1 MEVLHT
7 AGVLALLQIKFDVLC
22 HSCVAGDGLA
32 GSAGGNHY
40 GGFPLI
46 MVRLAGCFSSP
57 AGRETS
63 RGRTIP
69 LISGA
74 PSQDVGICA
83 ISMNR
88 PFQNRSMKAPDITQ
102 TPQDGSDRIREP
114 WLIWICGPKGQV
126 LSHPEPCPDLAGT
139 APEICWDPGWAERL
153 HPEDADAVLAGWKE
167 SLATGTPWRGNYRI
181 RGRDGVYRTV
191 AERGSPVRDT
201 DRRILFWVGIS
212 LDPTGL
218 DPEALHAQSGI
229 MEQSGVSA
237 DELLRV
243 VAAILPVGWLNPEN
257 AAVRITVEGREYRST
272 GFSGRSPRQESSIL
286 VHGRVA
292 GRVEISHREGEAWF
306 LPDGHSVAD
315 AVAARLGQLLEQV
328 QPDGSSNR
336 SEESYRLLYEQ
347 MLESYTL
354 YEVVRD
360 GDGNPVDYRIVE
372 LNEKAADIFSRKRN
386 DLIGQR
392 LFEVFPAIRE
402 GARIIYGEVAERG
415 VPVRR
420 RLQEP
425 GSGRWYDL
433 YIFRPEPG
441 RLAIVGQE
449 ITRQKKAERALRES
463 EERFRGVFEQVG
475 TGIALIDP
483 EGRIRDA
490 NPAFV
495 RVFGYSEDEL
505 YGMEFCDL
513 SFPPEKEAAGLFL
526 QESAPRET
534 RYLKKDGGIIW
545 GRVTMSPLRDQEGEG
560 LVIAMVE
567 DVTERREMQ
576 DALFASEERFRM
588 IAQRSFDV
596 IIICHADQGIAYI
609 SPAVIRILGY
619 TPEEMLG
626 QQCRDYLREE
636 ASSGWEEVFGRV
648 ERGESVEGS
657 LMEFRRKDGSVAVL
671 EMNSSPVV
679 EEGKVIG
686 VQIIGRDVSDR
697 RHYEKLRLQ
706 AFEQIE
712 QNIEQFAVLADHIR
726 LPLQVILGMADLLGD
741 EAAPETIRE
750 QVERINAIVKQLDEG
765 WVESREIREFLRRN
779 ELI

>member
-1 MEVLHT
+1 
-7 AGVLALLQIKFDVLC
+7 
-22 HSCVAGDGLA
+22 
-32 GSAGGNHY
+32 
-40 GGFPLI
+40 
-46 MVRLAGCFSSP
+46 MVRLAGWFSSP
-57 AGRETS
+57 AGRETYG
-63 RGRTIP
+63 GRTIP

-74 PSQDVGICA
+74 PSRDVGICG

-88 PFQNRSMKAPDITQ
+88 PFQNRNMRAPDTTQ
-102 TPQDGSDRIREP
+102 TSQNGPDRIREP
-114 WLIWICGPKGQV
+114 RIIWFCGPKGQF
-126 LSHPEPCPDLAGT
+126 LSLPEPCPDFAGT
-139 APEICWDPGWAERL
+139 TLETCRDPGWVERL

-167 SLATGTPWRGNYRI
+167 SLAAGTPWRGNYRI
-181 RGRDGVYRTV
+181 RDGDGVYRTV
-191 AERGSPVRDT
+191 AERGSPVRDA
-201 DRRILFWVGIS
+201 DGRILFWVGIS
-212 LDPTGL
+212 LDP
-218 DPEALHAQSGI
+218 EALHAPSGI
-229 MEQSGVSA
+229 MERSGVSV

-243 VAAILPVGWLNPEN
+243 TAAILPVGWLDPED

-272 GFSGRSPRQESSIL
+272 GFVEASPRQESSIL

-292 GRVEISHREGEAWF
+292 GRVEISHREGEEFF

-315 AVAARLGQLLEQV
+315 AVAARLGRILEQV
-328 QPDGSSNR
+328 QPDGNSGRN
-336 SEESYRLLYEQ
+336 EESYRLLYEQ

-372 LNEKAADIFSRKRN
+372 LNEKAADLFSRNR
-386 DLIGQR
+386 DGLIGRR

-441 RLAIVGQE
+441 RLAVVGQE
-449 ITRQKKAERALRES
+449 ITRQKKAERALQES

-505 YGMEFCDL
+505 YGMKFCDL
-513 SFPPEKEAAGLFL
+513 SFPPEREAAGPLL

-534 RYLKKDGGIIW
+534 RYLTKDGGVIW
-545 GRVTMSPLRDQEGEG
+545 GRVTTSPLRDQEGEG

-567 DVTERREMQ
+567 DVTEWREIQ
-576 DALFASEERFRM
+576 DALFASEERFRK

-596 IIICHADQGIAYI
+596 ILICHADQGIAYI
-609 SPAVIRILGY
+609 SPAVTRILGY

-626 QQCRDYLREE
+626 QRCRDYLLEK
-636 ASSGWEEVFGRV
+636 AIPGWEEMLGRA

-657 LMEFRRKDGSVAVL
+657 LIEFRRKDGSVAVI

-679 EEGKVIG
+679 EGEKVIG

-726 LPLQVILGMADLLGD
+726 LPLQVILGMADLLEDGP
-741 EAAPETIRE
+741 APEKIRE